1 MNNILI
7 AILVCSPLFALAA
20 YFTAQLHKQW
30 NGPGIVKIYR
40 ADGGIIESTNV
51 DDVIAWA
58 DGIAGAMGTEHCDRV
73 TLKEIL
79 IANAIINTINRMP
92 EEERNNARS

>member
-1 MNNILI
+1 MNGHLLLVVTSVVVAI
-7 AILVCSPLFALAA
+7 AAVLWVIFATRP
-20 YFTAQLHKQW
+20 F
-30 NGPGIVKIYR
+30 NGLGEVKMYYK
-40 ADGGIIESTNV
+40 DGGIINPTEV

-58 DGIAGAMGTEHCDRV
+58 DSIAGAMGTEHCDRV